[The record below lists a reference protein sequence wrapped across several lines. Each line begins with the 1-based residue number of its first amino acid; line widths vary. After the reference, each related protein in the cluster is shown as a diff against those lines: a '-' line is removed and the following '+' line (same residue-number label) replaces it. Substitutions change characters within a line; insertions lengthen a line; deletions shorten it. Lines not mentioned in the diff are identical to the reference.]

1 MANKEAYKNGIQTQ
15 FRSGGNAAVKAGR
28 AGGLATAEANRQIA
42 TMREA
47 FASAMTEE
55 DRLGIYYAMRAKAL
69 AGDVRAAVF
78 IRDTMGEKPTDKI
91 EQTASEFVFRIE
103 GCSEEEAEQLLG

>member
-1 MANKEAYKNGIQTQ
+1 MANKEAYRNGIQTQ

-55 DRLGIYYAMRAKAL
+55 DRLGIYYAMR
-69 AGDVRAAVF
+69 
-78 IRDTMGEKPTDKI
+78 
-91 EQTASEFVFRIE
+91 
-103 GCSEEEAEQLLG
+103 